1 MIAFLYIS
9 FMSSLSVTEARDQL
23 PAVIAAAQKKP
34 VRISRHGKDVA
45 VIIEPSLYESLL
57 EAQEE
62 LEDIAAFD
70 AAMEDKSPNIPW
82 AQVQKDLN
90 LV

>member
-1 MIAFLYIS
+1 M
-9 FMSSLSVTEARDQL
+9 SLSAGSHGQRLLHSTL
-23 PAVIAAAQKKP
+23 PC
-34 VRISRHGKDVA
+34 HGKDVA
-45 VIIEPSLYESLL
+45 VVIDPSHYESLL

-82 AQVQKDLN
+82 AQVQKDLQ
-90 LV
+90 LT